1 MIKLANG
8 LDRLLQVLIIGE
20 PAADLGNPLAP
31 HAELP
36 RASARIG
43 NRQDED
49 VMAFA
54 ARAFRAVL
62 AVSDGALQERAAQQ
76 FAGDRQLADA
86 LLAQVQ
92 GSIANHSQ
100 E

>member
-1 MIKLANG
+1 
-8 LDRLLQVLIIGE
+8 
-20 PAADLGNPLAP
+20 
-31 HAELP
+31 
-36 RASARIG
+36 
-43 NRQDED
+43 
-49 VMAFA
+49 MAFA